1 MGYFTASSVRGL
13 LISGHTVASRV
24 AVLVLALTFASPAT
38 VRTQDA
44 PVAITLVPHRA
55 IYDLSLDHTRG
66 DSQITAVR
74 GRIVYDFGGNSCDG
88 YDLEFRQLSELESGE
103 GKVSTSDLHSS
114 TWEGAD
120 AKKFT
125 FTSQN
130 FVDQSL
136 VDSVDGR
143 AEHGATATAVDLTK
157 PTQKTLQ
164 LDPAVV
170 FPTEHMVRA
179 IAAGLAGKSILSFPV
194 FDGSET
200 GDKVF
205 DTLTVIGHKIAPNT
219 HRHDDAAANES
230 RLATVARW
238 PVTISYFNTDKS
250 PESGERTPDYS
261 IGFELYQNGISRAL
275 SLDYNDFVVTGKLS
289 SLEFKPVKA
298 CH

>member
-1 MGYFTASSVRGL
+1 MRGL
-13 LISGHTVASRV
+13 LISGHTGASRV
-24 AVLVLALTFASPAT
+24 AVLVVALLLALLLASPAT
-38 VRTQDA
+38 VRAQDA
-44 PVAITLVPHRA
+44 PIAPIALVPHRA
-55 IYDLSLDHTRG
+55 IYDLSLDQTRG

-74 GRIVYDFGGNSCDG
+74 GRIVYDFGGNSCEG
-88 YDLEFRQLSELESGE
+88 YSLEFRQLSELESDD
-103 GKVSTSDLHSS
+103 KVSTSDLHSS

-130 FVDQSL
+130 FVDQNL

-143 AEHGATATAVDLTK
+143 AERGATATTVDLTK
-157 PTQKTLQ
+157 PTQKNLH
-164 LDPAVV
+164 LDQAVV

-179 IAAGLAGKSILSFPV
+179 IAAGLAGKSVLSFPV

-219 HRHDDAAANES
+219 RRHDDAAANEPK
-230 RLATVARW
+230 LANVARW
-238 PVTISYFNTDKS
+238 PVTISYFSSGKS
-250 PESGERTPDYS
+250 SGSGEATPDYA

-289 SLEFKPVKA
+289 SLEFKPVKP

>member
-1 MGYFTASSVRGL
+1 
-13 LISGHTVASRV
+13 LISGHTIASRV
-24 AVLVLALTFASPAT
+24 AVLFLTLIFVSPTA
-38 VRTQDA
+38 VRAQDGPIA
-44 PVAITLVPHRA
+44 PITLVPHRA
-55 IYDLSLDHTRG
+55 IYDLSLNHTRG
-66 DSQITAVR
+66 DSQISAVR
-74 GRIVYDFGGNSCDG
+74 GRIVYDFGGNSCEG
-88 YDLEFRQLSELESGE
+88 YSLEFRQLSELQSGE

-130 FVDQSL
+130 FVDQNL

-143 AEHGATATAVDLTK
+143 AEHSATATAVDLTK
-157 PTQKTLQ
+157 PTHRTLD

-179 IAAGLAGKSILSFPV
+179 IAAGLAGKSILNFPV

-205 DTLTVIGHKIAPNT
+205 DTLTVVGHKIAPNT
-219 HRHDDAAANES
+219 HKHDDAIANEPK
-230 RLATVARW
+230 LANVARW
-238 PVTISYFNTDKS
+238 PVTISYFGTHKS
-250 PESGERTPDYS
+250 SGGGELTPDYA

-275 SLDYNDFVVTGKLS
+275 SLDYNEFVVTGKLS
-289 SLEFKPVKA
+289 SLEFKPVKP
-298 CH
+298 CR

>member
-1 MGYFTASSVRGL
+1 
-13 LISGHTVASRV
+13 
-24 AVLVLALTFASPAT
+24 LALTLAALTAP
-38 VRTQDA
+38 VRAQDA
-44 PVAITLVPHRA
+44 PITLVPHRA
-55 IYDLSLDHTRG
+55 IYDLSLDQTRG

-74 GRIVYDFGGNSCDG
+74 GRIVYDFDSNSCDG
-88 YDLEFRQLSELESGE
+88 YSLEFRQLSELESGE

-130 FVDQSL
+130 FVDQNL

-157 PTQKTLQ
+157 PKHKTFN

-179 IAAGLAGKSILSFPV
+179 IAAGLAGKSILNFPV

-205 DTLTVIGHKIAPNT
+205 NTLTVIGHKIAPNT
-219 HRHDDAAANES
+219 HRHDDAAANEP
-230 RLATVARW
+230 RLANVARW
-238 PVTISYFNTDKS
+238 PVTISYFGGDKS
-250 PESGERTPDYS
+250 SGSGEITPDYA

-275 SLDYNDFVVTGKLS
+275 SLDYNEFVVTGKLS
-289 SLEFKPVKA
+289 SLEFKPVKP

>member
-1 MGYFTASSVRGL
+1 M
-13 LISGHTVASRV
+13 IPGHTAASRV
-24 AVLVLALTFASPAT
+24 AIAVVVLALISASPAA
-38 VRTQDA
+38 VQAQDA
-44 PVAITLVPHRA
+44 PIAPIALVAHRA
-55 IYDLSLDHTRG
+55 IYDLSLDKTRG

-74 GRIVYDFGGNSCDG
+74 GRIVYDFDGNSCDG
-88 YDLEFRQLSELESGE
+88 YSLEFRQLSELESGE

-120 AKKFT
+120 AKKYT

-130 FVDQSL
+130 FVDQNL
-136 VDSVDGR
+136 VDAVDGR
-143 AEHGATATAVDLTK
+143 AEHSPTATAVDLIK
-157 PTQKTLQ
+157 PAHKTLQ

-179 IAAGLAGKSILSFPV
+179 IAAGLGGKSILSFPV

-205 DTLTVIGHKIAPNT
+205 DTLTVVGHKIAPNAR
-219 HRHDDAAANES
+219 RHDDAAANEP
-230 RLATVARW
+230 RLANVARW
-238 PVTISYFNTDKS
+238 PVTISYFNSDKS
-250 PESGERTPDYS
+250 SGGGETTPDYA

-275 SLDYNDFVVTGKLS
+275 SLDYNEFVVTGKLS
-289 SLEFKPVKA
+289 SLEFKPVKP

>member
-1 MGYFTASSVRGL
+1 VRGL
-13 LISGHTVASRV
+13 LIPVHGFASRL
-24 AVLVLALTFASPAT
+24 AVLVLTLICAAPTAA
-38 VRTQDA
+38 VRAQDA
-44 PVAITLVPHRA
+44 PIVLIPHRA
-55 IYDLSLDHTRG
+55 IYDLSLDQTRG

-74 GRIVYDFGGNSCDG
+74 GRIVYDFDGNSCDG
-88 YDLEFRQLSELESGE
+88 YSLEFRQLSELESGE

-130 FVDQSL
+130 FVDQNL

-143 AEHGATATAVDLTK
+143 AEHAGTATAVNLTK
-157 PTQKTLQ
+157 PAQKTLT

-179 IAAGLAGKSILSFPV
+179 IAAGLAGKSVLSFPV

-219 HRHDDAAANES
+219 HRHDDAVANEPK
-230 RLATVARW
+230 LANVARW
-238 PVTISYFNTDKS
+238 PVTISYFNSDKS
-250 PESGERTPDYS
+250 SGNGEATPDYA

-275 SLDYNDFVVTGKLS
+275 SLDYNEFVVTGKLS
-289 SLEFKPVKA
+289 SLEFKPPKP

>member
-1 MGYFTASSVRGL
+1 VRGL
-13 LISGHTVASRV
+13 LITGHAIASRV
-24 AVLVLALTFASPAT
+24 AVLVLTISFAASTAA
-38 VRTQDA
+38 VQAQDA
-44 PVAITLVPHRA
+44 PIAPIALVPHRA
-55 IYDLSLDHTRG
+55 IYDLSLEHTRG

-74 GRIVYDFGGNSCDG
+74 GRIVYDFDGNSCDG
-88 YDLEFRQLSELESGE
+88 YSLEFRQLSELASGE

-125 FTSQN
+125 FMSQN
-130 FVDQSL
+130 FVDQNL

-157 PTQKTLQ
+157 PTQKTLN

-170 FPTEHMVRA
+170 FPTDHMVRA
-179 IAAGLAGKSILSFPV
+179 IAAGLAGKNILSFPV

-219 HRHDDAAANES
+219 HRHDDAAANEPK
-230 RLATVARW
+230 LASVARW
-238 PVTISYFNTDKS
+238 PVTISYFSSEKS
-250 PESGERTPDYS
+250 SGNGESTPDYA

-275 SLDYNDFVVTGKLS
+275 SLDYNEFVVTGKLS
-289 SLEFKPVKA
+289 SLEFKPVKP